1 MSEPKAEKPKSD
13 LRKLMN
19 RDVSKFV
26 YFIFFGGIVLTLLMV
41 LAPILLKM
49 LPAKKTQK
57 KLQLGPPVS
66 GQRRQLSDR

>member
-26 YFIFFGGIVLTLLMV
+26 YFIFFGGIVLILLMV
-41 LAPILLKM
+41 SAPIFLNIL
-49 LPAKKTQK
+49 AARKTPK

-66 GQRRQLSDR
+66 GQRRQLSHR